1 MADDTLELQLR
12 FDLRVPPMAKTDHA
26 TQYRACLEMVEWGER
41 MGFSDLTLSEH
52 HNDEAGYLAA
62 PMTLAAAVLART
74 SRIKVSI
81 SAALV
86 PLHDPLRVA
95 EQLAV
100 LDLIGPGRISAI
112 FGAGYRKVEFES
124 AGVDRKLRGKLVEE
138 CVEACKAAWT
148 GEPFE
153 FRGRTV
159 MVRPTPATPGGP
171 HIAVGG
177 KTELAARRAARLRCH
192 FSPAN
197 NDPALT
203 NAYREECARLGY
215 EGKVE
220 GLGDKPM
227 RAGFV
232 MVSEDPESTW
242 AEIAPLALYDAE
254 SYASWQDDP
263 VRSYWVVP
271 NLENA
276 DDLRTSGRYLVL
288 TPEEAVEQ
296 ISKDRGLT
304 LHPLMGGIHPDLAW
318 ESLRL
323 LEHEVLPKVR

>member
-1 MADDTLELQLR
+1 MTADTLELQLR

-26 TQYRACLEMVEWGER
+26 AQYRACLEMVEWGER
-41 MGFSDLTLSEH
+41 MGFQDVTLSEH
-52 HNDEAGYLAA
+52 HNDDAGYLPA
-62 PMTLAAAVLART
+62 PLTLAAAILGRT
-74 SRIKVSI
+74 SRLRVSV

-86 PLHDPLRVA
+86 PLHDPLRIA

-124 AGVDRKLRGKLVEE
+124 AGVERRRRGKLVEE

-159 MVRPTPATPGGP
+159 MIRPTPATPGGP

-192 FSPAN
+192 FSPSSG
-197 NDPALT
+197 DPVLAA
-203 NAYREECARLGY
+203 AYREECARLGY
-215 EGKVE
+215 DGKVE

-232 MVSEDPESTW
+232 HVARDPDSAW

-254 SYASWQDDP
+254 TYASWQDDP

-271 NLENA
+271 DLQSA
-276 DDLRTSGRYLVL
+276 DDLRTS
-288 TPEEAVEQ
+288 
-296 ISKDRGLT
+296 
-304 LHPLMGGIHPDLAW
+304 
-318 ESLRL
+318 
-323 LEHEVLPKVR
+323 